1 MEHYNSN
8 KISTSQFRYVARND
22 PWRSMWNTGKKMNGV
37 FEKPSSELTKDQVA
51 LCSYSSM
58 YDNVYESSEAPS
70 EKIVDDDDC
79 LDGWFI
85 HQRREY
91 EKQKKQKQTDDMIK
105 NPKIANSQEVFLMA
119 KDQEEANKI
128 YDVNHPGVRQIIK
141 DRQNTINNAD
151 RQIRFTELNDVKQDI
166 AIQGMQA
173 AKSKIKGM
181 R

>member
-1 MEHYNSN
+1 
-8 KISTSQFRYVARND
+8 
-22 PWRSMWNTGKKMNGV
+22 
-37 FEKPSSELTKDQVA
+37 
-51 LCSYSSM
+51 
-58 YDNVYESSEAPS
+58 
-70 EKIVDDDDC
+70 
-79 LDGWFI
+79 
-85 HQRREY
+85 
-91 EKQKKQKQTDDMIK
+91 
-105 NPKIANSQEVFLMA
+105 MA